1 MSAHTPSTA
10 CQCSGNNGNCTA
22 ISVLGRRR
30 RSTAHRPAKQL
41 PCAPLTNT
49 ARHSAPA
56 GGGRHTLGWF
66 SIVSRQP
73 ASRSVACIIINHVSR
88 AGGEQ
93 VRTVHGRAL
102 RLTCILAPLAPM
114 IVPTTRF
121 GTSIAHFS
129 RPGTAINSLTA
140 DILRVVHG
148 AVSAHRDKRAVAASA
163 TPPLLLPLLRHWKEV
178 NACIR
183 HSTGSAA
190 SLRSKCRTLARNA
203 TCTDTG

>member
-1 MSAHTPSTA
+1 MPVLRQQRKLHCDFGAGSEATKHSPQACEAAAVRTADKHSPPLRPSWRWQAHAGLVLNRESAA
-10 CQCSGNNGNCTA
+10 CLSFRGLHHHQ
-22 ISVLGRRR
+22 
-30 RSTAHRPAKQL
+30 P
-41 PCAPLTNT
+41 
-49 ARHSAPA
+49 
-56 GGGRHTLGWF
+56 
-66 SIVSRQP
+66 RQP
-73 ASRSVACIIINHVSR
+73 CRW
-88 AGGEQ
+88 
-93 VRTVHGRAL
+93 RTDRVHGRAL